1 MSWTIFSV
9 PSDRR
14 EALDA
19 ALRDDL
25 ISRQSQK
32 VRDGPSVGAAS
43 GTTIVLLEG
52 SEDALKRLG
61 ELLGPAGSRLTGA
74 EAERLYQRLKDEE
87 EAASA
92 GMGLFF
98 TES

>member
-9 PSDRR
+9 PSDKR

-19 ALRDDL
+19 ALKDDL
-25 ISRQSQK
+25 VSRQSQK
-32 VRDGPSVGAAS
+32 VRDGASLGAAA

-52 SEDALKRLG
+52 SAEAVKRLEG
-61 ELLGPAGSRLTGA
+61 LLGPVGTHLGGTD
-74 EAERLYQRLKDEE
+74 AERLYRRLKDEE

-98 TES
+98 TEE

>member
-1 MSWTIFSV
+1 MSWIILSV

-19 ALRDDL
+19 ALKDDL
-25 ISRQSQK
+25 VSRQSQK
-32 VRDGPSVGAAS
+32 VRDGATLGTAT
-43 GTTIVLLEG
+43 GTTVVLLEG
-52 SEDALKRLG
+52 SPEAVQRLEG
-61 ELLGPAGSRLTGA
+61 LLGTAGTRVSGA
-74 EAERLYQRLKDEE
+74 DAERLYRRLKEEE

-98 TES
+98 TEE